1 MTAEETEFVNA
12 KILENTDK
20 LKGIV
25 NVSVST
31 NYLSF

>member
-25 NVSVST
+25 NET
-31 NYLSF
+31 